1 MITGRCPA
9 RQDLNRPERKHPDC
23 RESRH
28 TRPDGNLTRMPE
40 PTLLTNLRERAGL
53 QPNDPAFTFTD
64 YEQDWDGVSETLTWS
79 QAYRRTLNVAAA
91 VQEHGSPG
99 DRALI
104 LAPQGLDYIAA
115 FLGAMQA
122 GLIAVP
128 LSVPQVGSH
137 DERVTAVLA
146 DTSPTVIL
154 TTSAVAASIT
164 EYIDRPGTET
174 VPTVIAVDSLD
185 LDARGAATTPVKGAP
200 DIAYLQY
207 TSGSTRLPAGVML
220 SHRNLQANFQQLM
233 AHYFVEYGGIAPA
246 DTTIVSWLP
255 FYHDMGLILGIC
267 GPILGGYRSELTS
280 PMAFLQRPA
289 RWVQAM
295 AKHTHVFSAGPN
307 FAFELAVRKTT
318 DEDMAGLGLGNVLSL
333 VSGAERVHPATLDRF
348 VDRFSKF
355 DFRTQMMRPSYGLA
369 EATVYV
375 ASRSSG
381 QPPEI
386 VDFESDE
393 LADGTATR
401 CATGTGTPLISYG
414 VPQSPLVR
422 IVDPETHAE
431 CAAGSVG
438 EIWVHGDNVALGYW
452 QKPDETQAT
461 FNGVISAP
469 SQDTPEGPWLRTGD
483 LGFISEDE
491 LFIVG
496 RIKDLLIVYGRNHY
510 PEDIEATVQE
520 ITGGR
525 VAAISVRVDHTEKLV
540 TIIEVKKRGDDEESL
555 HKLSVV
561 KNDVTSAISK
571 SHGLNVADL
580 VLVGPGSI
588 PTTTS
593 GKIQRSACVD
603 QYRLQRFARLDA

>member
-1 MITGRCPA
+1 
-9 RQDLNRPERKHPDC
+9 
-23 RESRH
+23 
-28 TRPDGNLTRMPE
+28 MPE

-64 YEQDWDGVSETLTWS
+64 YEQDWAGVSETLTWS

-91 VQEHGSPG
+91 VQPHGAPG

-137 DERVTAVLA
+137 DERVSAVLA

-154 TTSAVAASIT
+154 TTSAVADSIT
-164 EYIDRPGTET
+164 EYIDRPGVET

-185 LDARGAATTPVKGAP
+185 LDARGATSAAAKGAP
-200 DIAYLQY
+200 EIAYLQY

-233 AHYFVEYGGIAPA
+233 AHYFVDYDGVAPP

-295 AKHTHVFSAGPN
+295 AKHSHVFSAGPN
-307 FAFELAVRKTT
+307 FAFELAVRKTS
-318 DEDMAGLGLGNVLSL
+318 DEDMAGLDLGNVLSL

-355 DFRTQMMRPSYGLA
+355 NFGTQMMRPSYGLA

-381 QPPEI
+381 RAPEI

-393 LADGTATR
+393 LADGTAKR

-414 VPQSPLVR
+414 VPQSPIVR
-422 IVDPETHAE
+422 IVDPEAHTE

-452 QKPDETQAT
+452 QKPDETQTT
-461 FNGVISAP
+461 FNGVIDGP
-469 SQDTPEGPWLRTGD
+469 SQGTPEGPWLRTGD
-483 LGFISEDE
+483 LGFLSEDE

-603 QYRLQRFARLDA
+603 QYRHQRFARLDA